1 MNPFKSEND
10 QYLADCLKVCAI
22 DDNQCLRSC
31 YLEHDEKTGS
41 SKLRLFRENKNQP
54 VRWKI

>member
-10 QYLADCLKVCAI
+10 QYLADCLKVCEL

-31 YLEHDEKTGS
+31 YLEHDEKEGR

-54 VRWKI
+54 VR